1 MLNSAAVSRLINSRH
16 ILRPTSESWLVDSR
30 YLIAY
35 LLACK
40 SKLPQSSVI
49 SAIREANQFSLE
61 IPAITLHYLQYPV
74 TATGS
79 HNPLMIFQEI
89 NSQSSVVIKI
99 PSQGHNGECLY
110 TYTQDSEPWFS
121 VCKRKLFHLQVNK
134 ADHIVNRCLLQL
146 YLNKAFSNY

>member
-1 MLNSAAVSRLINSRH
+1 MLYSAAVSWLINSRH
-16 ILRPTSESWLVDSR
+16 ILRPTAESWLVDSR

-40 SKLPQSSVI
+40 LKLPQSSVT
-49 SAIREANQFSLE
+49 SVREANQFSLE
-61 IPAITLHYLQYPV
+61 IPAITQHYLQYPV

-79 HNPLMIFQEI
+79 HNPLMTFQEI
-89 NSQSSVVIKI
+89 HSQSSVVVKI
-99 PSQGHNGECLY
+99 PSQGHNGECQY

-134 ADHIVNRCLLQL
+134 ADHFVSRCLLQL